1 MWHKEINTQGS
12 FGITILRYNTKNS
25 LFEKNVY
32 YGEMYSYSKHHHAKR
47 LHAQR
52 LLLPPIQSFSNS
64 QTGTDIGTDLG

>member
-1 MWHKEINTQGS
+1 MNTHGS

-32 YGEMYSYSKHHHAKR
+32 YGEMYSYSKHHHA
-47 LHAQR
+47 QR